1 MLVTPWFMN
10 LVWLPAEATVP
21 TAVGATRMR
30 RVGNEAL
37 PFIGAHE
44 EGFGA
49 YEACSLFSPMF
60 EFADHE
66 AALATARAVLDALR
80 KPQPAPPAMA
90 SRRALLLGCGAARAR
105 P

>member
-1 MLVTPWFMN
+1 
-10 LVWLPAEATVP
+10 
-21 TAVGATRMR
+21 VGSE
-30 RVGNEAL
+30 VF

-60 EFADHE
+60 EFADHD
-66 AALATARAVLDALR
+66 AALATAQAVLGALH
-80 KPQPAPPAMA
+80 PPASAPVSGEPLAA
-90 SRRALLLGCGAARAR
+90 SRRALLFGRGAREGR